1 MSNGQTIDQSGR
13 MVSPEEI
20 RLGREI
26 ASRGDDFDIG
36 AGKESGSHP
45 EALVSLLQNPT
56 ALFSDLTSGQAEN
69 IKALVVGGGS
79 AAVYKMLSKHF
90 GGAVAG
96 ALGGL
101 VAAWLVEKVVKGGR

>member
-13 MVSPEEI
+13 VVTPEEI
-20 RLGREI
+20 RLGREV
-26 ASRGDDFDIG
+26 ASRGDGFDIG
-36 AGKESGSHP
+36 EESGSHP
-45 EALVSLLQNPT
+45 EALATLLQNPT
-56 ALFSDLTSGQAEN
+56 ALFGSLTPEQAEN
-69 IKALVVGGGS
+69 IRALVVGGGS

-101 VAAWLVEKVVKGGR
+101 VAAWLAEKVVKGGR